1 MQPWLQD
8 TIPAEAD
15 VVVQKED
22 ADLDPLAPANFPQWP
37 LPSNAIRELCAVCR
51 VDLNRRWRLEHRHRS
66 PCCGKM
72 CCRRCLEAAPNQ
84 ECPVCSGVY
93 RDDAYAQLMRLQD
106 AALKGDDA
114 RAGYDWS
121 WWECR
126 SGAGETF
133 AAGEK
138 LIDLY
143 EAVERARRAV
153 DQEDET
159 LTDIESFKALSL
171 IHI

>member
-1 MQPWLQD
+1 M
-8 TIPAEAD
+8 
-15 VVVQKED
+15 
-22 ADLDPLAPANFPQWP
+22 
-37 LPSNAIRELCAVCR
+37 
-51 VDLNRRWRLEHRHRS
+51 
-66 PCCGKM
+66 
-72 CCRRCLEAAPNQ
+72 
-84 ECPVCSGVY
+84 CSGVY

-114 RAGYDWS
+114 RAVYDWS
-121 WWECR
+121 WWEYR
-126 SGAGETF
+126 SGDGETF

-159 LTDIESFKALSL
+159 LTDIESFKARRNVLSRELRELTSGTRADPDGPEAALARATCARTPASFRSL
-171 IHI
+171 ISSKYSRLLSGSSCTGREWVRGRGDGKWVVWG